1 MSSTLPATDKRE
13 GSEII
18 YVDLD
23 ALLDTRLGTLAYLKN
38 EYAVNALSND
48 YMTRDRDEF
57 KDVSYEVFK
66 KAYEKRD
73 IDTLKLST
81 FTNVFTLLQ
90 SCIKSTFE
98 TAATNSNIKPIQV
111 QVNVYPYKLDEEEMS
126 EISIAVW
133 SRLKE
138 MVDVN
143 VVNIND
149 VFLTPAYCKDQ
160 YSMMIRYDYQSWL
173 KIHHDSH
180 AFDKVKMPT
189 VSIVAPAI
197 YQSRPSVEELEEL
210 QKQSIHPFD
219 ATEFSLAPFFTLR
232 LVDISVFSINK
243 QILNIKNKSNDGIKV
258 EGSEPL
264 DSMSISQTQSS
275 SVTDDGFDTF

>member
-149 VFLTPAYCKDQ
+149 AFLTPAYCKDQ